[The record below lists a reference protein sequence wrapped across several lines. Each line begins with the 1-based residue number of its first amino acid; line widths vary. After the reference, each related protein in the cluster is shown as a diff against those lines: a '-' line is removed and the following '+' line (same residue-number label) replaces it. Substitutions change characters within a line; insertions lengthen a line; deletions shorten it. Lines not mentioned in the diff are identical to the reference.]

1 MLIFVVEILPPR
13 SVVVNKIKARSVLV
27 KWLAPAHL
35 NNARVFYQL
44 LVYQYSGDVETNS
57 SQWFDGILVRTIN
70 TSDSLRHQTV
80 DNLRPFTRYVL
91 TVQAFGVGVP
101 EMDRIGK
108 ISKPSNVS
116 FRTRD
121 EGKPCN

>member
-1 MLIFVVEILPPR
+1 MLLFVVEILPPR
-13 SVVVNKIKARSVLV
+13 SVVVSKIKARSVLV

-35 NNARVFYQL
+35 NSARVFYQL

-70 TSDSLRHQTV
+70 TSDSLCHQTV
-80 DNLRPFTRYVL
+80 DNLRPFTPYVL
-91 TVQAFGVGVP
+91 TVQALSVR